1 VPLSATQTNPFG
13 LKATPHPFFK
23 FGSVCGAETAPLETS
38 AVAVNDEGEDVPELF
53 ELEPPPPHDTSVA
66 IAAPHATKPNTT
78 NSDFMTHSLL

>member
-1 VPLSATQTNPFG
+1 
-13 LKATPHPFFK
+13 
-23 FGSVCGAETAPLETS
+23 
-38 AVAVNDEGEDVPELF
+38 VNGDGEDVPELF